1 MNGCLQG
8 LVYAETPGHGDN
20 LPGTFNHGE
29 DLQHIQDPGDS
40 HSCSQL
46 GKYRKVSLLPPLMTL
61 DLQVQVILRLCQH
74 ILLLSLH
81 TSLTSQ
87 HHNPISPTVVVWCR
101 AQGGPGATH
110 QYLAQETAS
119 TPARVDVG
127 PTTMVLAALVA
138 QAAALGAISA
148 HHAPQ

>member
-8 LVYAETPGHGDN
+8 LVYAETPGHGDY

-46 GKYRKVSLLPPLMTL
+46 GKYRKASQLPPLMTL

-74 ILLLSLH
+74 INPIS
-81 TSLTSQ
+81 
-87 HHNPISPTVVVWCR
+87 HHNPISSSSPTSPTVVVWCR

-119 TPARVDVG
+119 TPARIDVG

-138 QAAALGAISA
+138 QAAALVAISA
-148 HHAPQ
+148 HPAPQ